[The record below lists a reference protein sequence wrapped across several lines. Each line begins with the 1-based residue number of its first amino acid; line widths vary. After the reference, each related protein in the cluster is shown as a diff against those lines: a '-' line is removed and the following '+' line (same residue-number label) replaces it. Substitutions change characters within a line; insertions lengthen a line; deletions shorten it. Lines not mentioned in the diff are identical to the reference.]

1 MSKVPFYCCHRNLC
15 LFLFFMIWISLL
27 DSHKIL
33 WHIGDLLVGWK
44 VWVKSAEKNNTI
56 KIIPPKLSEIIL
68 MSILI
73 KYLIILP
80 LAVINICPT
89 VKFIADAKT
98 LLLQCSISLPFSL
111 SVSLLSCS
119 LPTNFRCVFNPVVL
133 MKSYHW
139 INKFCQMLFSFI
151 WVAYTKNLKRRNFWG
166 CMLVKFCS
174 LPMNPD

>member
-1 MSKVPFYCCHRNLC
+1 MSMVPFYNFVYYCHRNLW
-15 LFLFFMIWISLL
+15 LFLFFMIWIFLL

-56 KIIPPKLSEIIL
+56 KIIHPKLTEIIL
-68 MSILI
+68 LSILI

-98 LLLQCSISLPFSL
+98 LWLQCSISLPFLSL
-111 SVSLLSCS
+111 GLSAILLSPHYFLLC
-119 LPTNFRCVFNPVVL
+119 
-133 MKSYHW
+133 
-139 INKFCQMLFSFI
+139 I
-151 WVAYTKNLKRRNFWG
+151 
-166 CMLVKFCS
+166 
-174 LPMNPD
+174 